1 MTPQHDRTGAEVGRF
16 QAEFTDWLAGRPVVA
31 ALRAD
36 PRPDLALLREWQR
49 ELAKGGWLAV
59 HWPADAGGRGLS
71 VLHQSSVYEQIAR
84 ARLPQPPGLIG
95 LEVVG
100 ATLAR
105 HGTPE
110 QRARWLPGL
119 LSADELWC
127 QGFSEPE
134 AGSDLASLRTLAARQ
149 GDDYVVSGQKIWTTM
164 GDVAQWCAALV
175 RTGTPESRHRGIS
188 YLVIDMSA
196 PGVAVHPLSTLT
208 GESEFSEVFFDN
220 VRVPAVNLVGEV
232 NSGWAL
238 AMDTLANERGG
249 YVLRRSAELEVM
261 FGDLVTELKHQLAAG
276 SEPDYAALGECR
288 TLLDALAAQARKT
301 AARMAAQH
309 GPSPLD
315 SVDKLLVTS
324 AEQALTKVALD
335 HLGHGRMVCADG
347 SGGAKSVEWTNR
359 YLWGRAASIYS
370 GTRQI
375 QRSILA
381 ERILGLPKSR

>member
-1 MTPQHDRTGAEVGRF
+1 VANQDDGTGTEVGCFR
-16 QAEFTDWLAGRPVVA
+16 AEFTDWLAGCPVVA

-36 PRPDLALLREWQR
+36 PHPDLALLREWQR

-59 HWPADAGGRGLS
+59 HWPTDAGGRGLS
-71 VLHQSSVYEQIAR
+71 ILHQASVQEEIAR

-100 ATLAR
+100 ATLVR
-105 HGTPE
+105 YGTQE

-134 AGSDLASLRTLAARQ
+134 AGSDLASLRTRATRD
-149 GDDYVVSGQKIWTTM
+149 GDDFVVSGQKIWTTM
-164 GDVAQWCAALV
+164 GHVARWCVALV

-188 YLVIDMSA
+188 YLVIDMSS
-196 PGVAVHPLSTLT
+196 PGVEVHALSTLT
-208 GESEFSEVFFDN
+208 GESEFSEVFFDD
-220 VRVPAVNLVGEV
+220 VRTPAENLVGEL
-232 NSGWAL
+232 NGGWAM

-261 FGDLVTELKHQLAAG
+261 FNDIAAELSRQLTAG
-276 SEPDYAALGECR
+276 AEPDYAGLGECR
-288 TLLDALAAQARKT
+288 TLLDALAAQGRKT
-301 AARMAAQH
+301 AARLAVQS

-315 SVDKLLVTS
+315 SVDKLLVTR
-324 AEQALTKVALD
+324 AEQALTKLALD
-335 HLGHGRMVCADG
+335 HLGHGRMVATEG
-347 SGGAKSVEWTNR
+347 SGGAVSAEWTNH

-375 QRSILA
+375 QRSIVA